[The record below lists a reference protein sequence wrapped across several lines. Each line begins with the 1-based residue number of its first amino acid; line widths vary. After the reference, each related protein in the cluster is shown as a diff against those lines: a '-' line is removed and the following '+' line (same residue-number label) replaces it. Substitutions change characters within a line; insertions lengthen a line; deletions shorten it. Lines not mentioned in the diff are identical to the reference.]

1 MARYNICSEGRNV
14 KALTEKVKIYEEE
27 IEGLKVV
34 FIKRKDI
41 SSSFGL
47 LTVKFGSMFTILK
60 IGDKEISLPDGVAH
74 FLEHRLFEINGKD
87 ATELFSKFGA
97 DTNAFTGRK
106 NMTFYFTTTSN
117 FFDCMNLLLDL
128 VFTEKSFLNKTIKR
142 EKLIIASEITMYDDE
157 PYFLGY
163 QNLVD
168 AMFWFNPLKK
178 KVAGT
183 VDSIEAIN
191 PEILHLTYN
200 AFFSKKNSI
209 LFILGDIDESELFD
223 KIREKVKSYKNNDI
237 NFRDESFKYIE
248 PAYPR
253 IRRIELKSRITKNLV
268 FIGFKPKKD
277 KFSIEE
283 IIASNLILEIIFG
296 SMSPFYDSLFSK
308 GLIDDSFNYALDWEG
323 DYCCPIISSYTDQP
337 DTLLV
342 ELNKE
347 IERRLFNTN
356 ITEEELTLSKSNAI
370 GGAYMLADNPSN
382 LIGEISTLYLSQVP
396 TLEKYIDIL
405 KSLNLIELND
415 LLSKLLP
422 IDNSVTVT
430 VKPY

>member
-1 MARYNICSEGRNV
+1 M

-34 FIKRKDI
+34 FIKRLDI

-47 LTVKFGSMFTILK
+47 LTVKLGSMITTLK
-60 IGDKEISLPDGVAH
+60 IENKEFSLPDGVAH
-74 FLEHRLFEINGKD
+74 FLEHRLFEINGRD

-97 DTNAFTGRK
+97 DANAFTGRK

-128 VFTEKSFLNKTIKR
+128 VFTEKSFLKKTIKR
-142 EKLIIASEITMYDDE
+142 EKMIIANEITMYDDE
-157 PYFLGY
+157 PYYLGY
-163 QNLVD
+163 QNMVD

-191 PEILHLTYN
+191 PEILSFTYN
-200 AFFSKKNSI
+200 TFFSKKNSI

-223 KIREKVKSYKNNDI
+223 KIRKKVKIYKNNDI
-237 NFRDESFKYIE
+237 KFIDESFKYIE
-248 PAYPR
+248 PAYPKVR
-253 IRRIELKSRITKNLV
+253 KIQLKSRTTKDLV

-277 KFSIEE
+277 KFTIEE

-323 DYCCPIISSYTDQP
+323 DYCFPIISSYTDQP

-405 KSLNLIELND
+405 KSLNLVELND

-430 VKPY
+430 VKPF

>member
-1 MARYNICSEGRNV
+1 MRE
-14 KALTEKVKIYEEE
+14 LTEKVKIYEEE

-47 LTVKFGSMFTILK
+47 LTVKFGSMITTLK
-60 IGDKEISLPDGVAH
+60 LGDKEISLPDGVAH

-97 DTNAFTGRK
+97 DANAFTGRK

-183 VDSIEAIN
+183 VDSIKAIN
-191 PEILHLTYN
+191 PEILNLTYK

-223 KIREKVKSYKNNDI
+223 KIREKVKCYKNNDI
-237 NFRDESFKYIE
+237 KFIDESFKYIE
-248 PAYPR
+248 PIYPR
-253 IRRIELKSRITKNLV
+253 VRKIELKSRITKNLV

-283 IIASNLILEIIFG
+283 IITSNLVLEIIFG

-323 DYCCPIISSYTDQP
+323 DYCFPIISSYTDKP
-337 DTLLV
+337 DELLF

-347 IERRLFNTN
+347 VERRLYNTN
-356 ITEEELTLSKSNAI
+356 ISEEELALSKSNAI

-382 LIGEISTLYLSQVP
+382 LIGEISTLYLSRVP

-405 KSLNLIELND
+405 KSLNLVDVNN
-415 LLSKLLP
+415 LLLKLLP
-422 IDNSVTVT
+422 VDNSVTVT

>member
-1 MARYNICSEGRNV
+1 MKE
-14 KALTEKVKIYEEE
+14 LTEKVKIYEEE

-47 LTVKFGSMFTILK
+47 LTVKFGSMITTLK
-60 IGDKEISLPDGVAH
+60 MGDKEISLPDGVAH

-183 VDSIEAIN
+183 VDSIKAIN
-191 PEILHLTYN
+191 PEILNLTYN
-200 AFFSKKNSI
+200 TFFSKKNSI
-209 LFILGDIDESELFD
+209 LFILGDINESELFD
-223 KIREKVKSYKNNDI
+223 KIREKVKCYKNNDI
-237 NFRDESFKYIE
+237 KFIDESFKYIE
-248 PAYPR
+248 PIYPR
-253 IRRIELKSRITKNLV
+253 VRKIELKSRITKNLL

-283 IIASNLILEIIFG
+283 IVASNLILEIIFG

-308 GLIDDSFNYALDWEG
+308 SLIDDSFNYALDWEG
-323 DYCCPIISSYTDQP
+323 DYCFPIISSYTDKP
-337 DTLLV
+337 DELLV

-347 IERRLFNTN
+347 VERRLYTAN
-356 ITEEELTLSKSNAI
+356 ITEEELALSKSNAI

-405 KSLNLIELND
+405 KSLNLVDVNN
-415 LLSKLLP
+415 LLVKLLP
-422 IDNSVTVT
+422 VDNSVNVT
-430 VKPY
+430 VKAY

>member
-1 MARYNICSEGRNV
+1 MRE
-14 KALTEKVKIYEEE
+14 LTEKVKIYEEE

-47 LTVKFGSMFTILK
+47 LTIKFGSMITTLK
-60 IGDKEISLPDGVAH
+60 MGDKEISLPDGVAH

-97 DTNAFTGRK
+97 DANAFTGRK

-183 VDSIEAIN
+183 VDSIKAIN
-191 PEILHLTYN
+191 AEILRLTYN
-200 AFFSKKNSI
+200 TFFSKKNSI

-223 KIREKVKSYKNNDI
+223 KIREKVKCYKNNDI
-237 NFRDESFKYIE
+237 KFIDESFKYIE
-248 PAYPR
+248 PIYPR
-253 IRRIELKSRITKNLV
+253 VRKIELKSRITKNLV

-283 IIASNLILEIIFG
+283 IIASNLVLEIIFG

-323 DYCCPIISSYTDQP
+323 DYCFPIISSYTDQP
-337 DTLLV
+337 DELLF

-347 IERRLFNTN
+347 VERRLFNTN
-356 ITEEELTLSKSNAI
+356 ISEEELALSKSNAI

-382 LIGEISTLYLSQVP
+382 LIGVISTLYLSRVP
-396 TLEKYIDIL
+396 TLEKYIGIL
-405 KSLNLIELND
+405 KSLNLVNVNN
-415 LLSKLLP
+415 LLPKLLP
-422 IDNSVTVT
+422 VDNSVTVT
-430 VKPY
+430 VKAY

>member
-1 MARYNICSEGRNV
+1 V
-14 KALTEKVKIYEEE
+14 KELTEKVKIYEED

-47 LTVKFGSMFTILK
+47 LTVKFGSMITTLK
-60 IGDKEISLPDGVAH
+60 IGNKEISLPDGVAH

-87 ATELFSKFGA
+87 AAELFSKFGA

-183 VDSIEAIN
+183 VDSIKAIN
-191 PEILHLTYN
+191 PEILNLTYN
-200 AFFSKKNSI
+200 TFFSKKNSI
-209 LFILGDIDESELFD
+209 LFILGDINESELFD
-223 KIREKVKSYKNNDI
+223 KIREKVKCYKNNDI
-237 NFRDESFKYIE
+237 KFIDESFKYIE
-248 PAYPR
+248 PIYPR
-253 IRRIELKSRITKNLV
+253 VRKIELKSRITKNLV

-283 IIASNLILEIIFG
+283 IVASNLILEIIFG

-308 GLIDDSFNYALDWEG
+308 NLIDDSFNYALDWEG
-323 DYCCPIISSYTDQP
+323 DYCFPIISSYTDQP
-337 DTLLV
+337 DELLF

-347 IERRLFNTN
+347 VERRLFNTN
-356 ITEEELTLSKSNAI
+356 ISEEELALSKSNAI

-405 KSLNLIELND
+405 KSLNLVDVNN
-415 LLSKLLP
+415 LLLKLLP
-422 IDNSVTVT
+422 VDNSVNVT
-430 VKPY
+430 VKAY